1 VRNFLK
7 EPLVHF
13 ALFGVVVFGAYL
25 LFKAPEE
32 AAHKKDSIEI
42 TVEDVAQMIFAWR
55 AQGRPELT
63 QEQLQSLIDQK
74 VAEEVLFRE
83 GVALGLDQNDEVI
96 KRRIAQKMDFL
107 AADIAELQELDKQGL
122 ADWYANHKDGFALP
136 PRASFRHL
144 YFSPDKR
151 GGAAKG
157 DAAATKDSI
166 RGKAPEALQL
176 AEIADP
182 FVLRSYYANT
192 SPHQLLKEF
201 GPGFAE
207 ELFELKPGGW
217 SGPIRSGYGWHLVW
231 VEKIEPGRI
240 PNLEEVEKDV
250 RMAWRNQRYQEIKKS
265 ALDEMLS
272 RYDVSIPSLET
283 IDLPGLIATD
293 RVNVLGASSVQ

>member
-1 VRNFLK
+1 VRNILK

-13 ALFGVVVFGAYL
+13 VLFGVVVFGAYL
-25 LFKAPEE
+25 LFKAPVE
-32 AAHKKDSIEI
+32 ATHKKDSIEI
-42 TVEDVAQMIFAWR
+42 TAEDVAQMVFAWR

-63 QEQLQSLIDQK
+63 QDQLQSLIDQK
-74 VAEEVLFRE
+74 IAEEVLFRE
-83 GVALGLDQNDEVI
+83 GIALGLDQNDEVI

-107 AADIAELQELDKQGL
+107 AADIAELQELEKDEL
-122 ADWYANHKDGFALP
+122 TEWYSAHKSEFALP

-151 GGAAKG
+151 GGAAKD
-157 DAAATKDSI
+157 DAATA
-166 RGKAPEALQL
+166 KAAIQGRAPGTLEL
-176 AEIADP
+176 AGIADQ

-192 SPHQLLKEF
+192 SPYQLLKEF

-207 ELFELKPGGW
+207 ELFELKPGDW
-217 SGPIRSGYGWHLVW
+217 SDPIRSGYGWHLVW

-240 PNLEEVEKDV
+240 PTLDEVEDDV

-272 RYDVSIPSLET
+272 RYEVSVPSLEA

-293 RVNVLGASSVQ
+293 RVNVLGSSSVQ